1 MRKGFKGKSDHI
13 YILLEF
19 YLDNNLSN
27 LNMKK
32 EDFFLFYS
40 DLFLCLN
47 KLFLPMYLPKL
58 LVASYQNASFFKS
71 KIFVVLI
78 NTKNMLFRI

>member
-19 YLDNNLSN
+19 YLDNKSN

-32 EDFFLFYS
+32 ENFFLFYS

-47 KLFLPMYLPKL
+47 KLFLRMYLPNL
-58 LVASYQNASFFKS
+58 LFASYQNASFFKS

-78 NTKNMLFRI
+78 